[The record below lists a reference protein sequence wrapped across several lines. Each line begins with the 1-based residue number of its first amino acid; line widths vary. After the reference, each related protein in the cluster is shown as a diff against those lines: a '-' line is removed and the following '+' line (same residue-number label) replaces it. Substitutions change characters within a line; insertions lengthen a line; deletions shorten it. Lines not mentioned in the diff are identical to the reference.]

1 MARSDRSGGKG
12 SSRSLGRGFGGD
24 AGGRGVGK
32 VEGVEGLVEVAL
44 LGCDCLG
51 HSERLPPGTRGG
63 YVVSMWYVVDPRLL
77 RMI

>member
-1 MARSDRSGGKG
+1 MAGSNRSGGKV
-12 SSRSLGRGFGGD
+12 SFWALGGGFGGD
-24 AGGRGVGK
+24 AGGRGVGV